1 MERRISFSRGKGK
14 LRHNNRDMIS
24 SNVDKDRIKDNV
36 IIKQQSLG
44 EAYEEIFGEARNAY
58 NAKQKR
64 KDRQIDNYFEKLFGK
79 EPTDTILT
87 NSNKQQSF
95 YEYVVGIGDMFDTG
109 LVDKI
114 LKDGTEVKANRK
126 TAKIATECLTEYANG
141 FQKRNPNFCVFNAV
155 IHLDESTP
163 HLHLDTIPFAD
174 SYKKGMTRQQGIA
187 KALEAMGYGKGED
200 AIKRFTEAERNV
212 LKEIC
217 EAHGIAI
224 AKGEKGRGQDI
235 ATRIYGEVQDGQRE
249 LDKIRQEINEEK
261 IKKDILETKVSELQK
276 QKEFTELEI
285 VKNSEVPPP
294 PKKTFD
300 EKPTSPYGVSREQF
314 IKNSVSSYLKL
325 FERKRQEKEVGE
337 TYDKGMKKY
346 EEQKQLWNKWESDNA
361 DYNEKYGV
369 IIKAQQTAERQE
381 IVDKL
386 QKQRQDEINNEA
398 ASLKRE
404 KKNFMRMVA
413 QKVKGEVQKLEIYD
427 KVMTVGNEWKDR
439 YERIFQKPY
448 SPKQQSE
455 RDKNQNSFE
464 R

>member
-14 LRHNNRDMIS
+14 LRHNNRDIIS
-24 SNVDKDRIKDNV
+24 ANVDKDRTKDNV
-36 IIKQQSLG
+36 VIKQQSLD
-44 EAYEEIFGEARNAY
+44 EAYEMIFGEAREAY

-95 YEYVVGIGDMFDTG
+95 YEHVAGIGDMFDTG
-109 LVDKI
+109 LADKI
-114 LKDGTEVKANRK
+114 LKDGTEVKANPK
-126 TAKIATECLTEYANG
+126 AAKIVTECLKEYADG
-141 FQKRNPNFCVFNAV
+141 FQKRNPNFYVFNAI

-163 HLHLDTIPFAD
+163 HLHIDTIPFAD
-174 SYKKGMTRQQGIA
+174 GYKKGMTRQQGIA

-212 LKEIC
+212 LREIC
-217 EAHGIAI
+217 ESHGITI
-224 AKGEKGRGQDI
+224 AKEEKGRGRDI
-235 ATRIYGEVQDGQRE
+235 ATQIYGEVKDNQRE
-249 LDKIRQEINEEK
+249 LDKVIQEINDKEIKKNTLENEISELK
-261 IKKDILETKVSELQK
+261 IK
-276 QKEFTELEI
+276 KEFTELEI
-285 VKNSEVPPP
+285 VKSSKVPPP
-294 PKKTFD
+294 PQRPFN

-314 IKNSVSSYLKL
+314 IKNSVSSDLKL

-337 TYDKGMKKY
+337 TYDKGMENY
-346 EEQKQLWNKWESDNA
+346 EKQKQLWDKWESDNA

-369 IIKAQQTAERQE
+369 IIKAKQALERQE

-386 QKQRQDEINNEA
+386 QKQRQDEINNES
-398 ASLKRE
+398 ASLKHD
-404 KKNFMRMVA
+404 KKNFMGMVA
-413 QKVKGEVQKLEIYD
+413 QKVKEEVQKLEIYD
-427 KVMTVGNEWKDR
+427 KVMSVGNEWKSR

-448 SPKQQSE
+448 SPEQQSE
-455 RDKNQNSFE
+455 PDKNKSNFE